1 MVNKLY
7 KDLRARKAEEH
18 GKKRGKAFNATED
31 VSTKSAPSS
40 ISHVSFDDQ
49 VCQEIAQLSK
59 DVKSKNSAL

>member
-1 MVNKLY
+1 MVNELY

-40 ISHVSFDDQ
+40 ISHVSFNDQ
-49 VCQEIAQLSK
+49 VC
-59 DVKSKNSAL
+59 